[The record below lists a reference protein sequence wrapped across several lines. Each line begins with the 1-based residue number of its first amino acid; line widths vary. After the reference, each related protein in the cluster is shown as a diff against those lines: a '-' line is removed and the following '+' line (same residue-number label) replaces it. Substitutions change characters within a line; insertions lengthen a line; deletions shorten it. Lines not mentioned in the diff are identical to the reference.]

1 MKSLEEIKKIILP
14 ILKKWEVKKASIF
27 GSHVRG
33 EAKKESDIDI
43 LVELKDD
50 LDIFDFIELKLELE
64 SATQKKIDLVEYE
77 MIKPA
82 LKDNILK
89 EQVLII

>member
-1 MKSLEEIKKIILP
+1 MKNIKEIKEIIIP
-14 ILKKWEVKKASIF
+14 ILKKWDVKKASIF

-33 EAKKESDIDI
+33 EATEDSDVDI

-50 LDIFDFIELKLELE
+50 LNIFDFIEIKLELE
-64 SATQKKIDLVEYE
+64 NAINKKVDLIEYQ

-82 LKDNILK
+82 LKEYILK
-89 EQVLII
+89 EQVMII